1 MAESTAARS
10 APALGADYDGTWARR
25 PLPALFR
32 RTVSAAAMEGVVRA
46 LAPTQ
51 VRGVDR
57 LTDLAAARRPDGLA
71 EPVIF
76 AANHHS
82 HLDTALLMRTV
93 PSPWRQRLATV
104 AAADYFFDTLW
115 KARLAS
121 LVVNALPVDREAV
134 GRRSAQQ
141 MTEVIN
147 DGWSL
152 VIYPEGGRS
161 PDGWGQ
167 PFKGGTAYLSA
178 RTGAPIVP
186 VHILGTDAVY
196 AKGMRLPQRGRT
208 LVTFGRP
215 LRQLDGESTRRYNRR
230 IEQAV
235 AALADET
242 TTDYWS
248 ALRRAARGE
257 TPPLTG
263 PELTGWR
270 RRWSRGSRTSPQ
282 QGR

>member
-1 MAESTAARS
+1 MDHE
-10 APALGADYDGTWARR
+10 APALGAEYDTSWARR
-25 PLPALFR
+25 PLPTLFR
-32 RTVSAAAMEGVVRA
+32 RTVAAATMEGIVRA
-46 LAPTQ
+46 LAPTT
-51 VRGVDR
+51 VHGTDR
-57 LTDLAAARRPDGLA
+57 LADLAAARRPDGLT

-82 HLDTALLMRTV
+82 HLDTALMMRTV
-93 PSPWRQRLATV
+93 PSPWRQRLAAV
-104 AAADYFFDTLW
+104 AAADYFFDTLT
-115 KARLAS
+115 KARLAA
-121 LVVNALPVDREAV
+121 LIVNALPVDREAA
-134 GRRSAQQ
+134 GRRSAQE
-141 MTEVIN
+141 MTEVIKQ
-147 DGWSL
+147 GWSL

-186 VHILGTDAVY
+186 VHILGTDAVF
-196 AKGMRLPQRGRT
+196 AKGMRLPQRGHT
-208 LVTFGRP
+208 QVTFGRP
-215 LRQLDGESTRRYNRR
+215 LRQFEGESTRRYNRR

-235 AALADET
+235 AALGDEA

-248 ALRRAARGE
+248 ALRRAARGA

-263 PELTGWR
+263 PALTGWR
-270 RRWSRGSRTSPQ
+270 RRWSRGQLGQ